1 MSERDTYMSC
11 TVRCIQ
17 HLCGNERERKRV
29 MRMIKE
35 RERER
40 ERETCVSVA
49 ERENSVSM

>member
-29 MRMIKE
+29 MRMIQ
-35 RERER
+35 ERER